1 MKKINSFNINESDLA
16 TTTSSRQYTVEG
28 EKDAEFILQV
38 FNSSQ
43 QFYDFKTKSFSTTF
57 TSTSSL
63 GVKMSG
69 GNSYNG
75 SIDFP
80 ANASG
85 DTYTILLLTPPDKDT
100 ELTFGQGANS
110 YSTTITQV
118 ANTTL
123 TFTPITASSANYKT
137 FPTSVTSTTT
147 PTSTT
152 TVIKSLSWE
161 IENTDSDARGFG
173 LRLIRQPIDTDWY
186 FTTTET
192 VDRSSLNTV
201 TGTVNGAVDDGDE
214 VTHDQKTEEIGI
226 KTGDYV
232 FGTGVTVGTT
242 AADAPTGTTITLS
255 AAMSIDND
263 VSLTFITA
271 STEVIVDDLTD
282 IVTGMFISA
291 VSGTNS
297 YLIGTPTVK
306 YIDINTKTLTLS
318 TAQAFIDGITL
329 TFQARGSSIIKK
341 VVGGDIDFS
350 NWNANVVSATS
361 AALTKTVRTTSSS
374 TTVNLNGTY
383 GIAGGNHVT
392 IAGVGVYNASA
403 NTVVSV
409 SASSSAGSMVVTLDQ
424 SDSELG
430 LTAGTTIYF
439 TGSTQK
445 VTITNTIPIT
455 RNPDA
460 NRTIYLN
467 LDNFITVGAA
477 S

>member
-16 TTTSSRQYTVEG
+16 TTASSRQYTVEG

-147 PTSTT
+147 PISTT

-161 IENTDSDARGFG
+161 IENTDSDA
-173 LRLIRQPIDTDWY
+173 
-186 FTTTET
+186 
-192 VDRSSLNTV
+192 
-201 TGTVNGAVDDGDE
+201 
-214 VTHDQKTEEIGI
+214 
-226 KTGDYV
+226 
-232 FGTGVTVGTT
+232 
-242 AADAPTGTTITLS
+242 
-255 AAMSIDND
+255 
-263 VSLTFITA
+263 
-271 STEVIVDDLTD
+271 
-282 IVTGMFISA
+282 
-291 VSGTNS
+291 
-297 YLIGTPTVK
+297 
-306 YIDINTKTLTLS
+306 
-318 TAQAFIDGITL
+318 
-329 TFQARGSSIIKK
+329 
-341 VVGGDIDFS
+341 
-350 NWNANVVSATS
+350 
-361 AALTKTVRTTSSS
+361 
-374 TTVNLNGTY
+374 
-383 GIAGGNHVT
+383 
-392 IAGVGVYNASA
+392 
-403 NTVVSV
+403 
-409 SASSSAGSMVVTLDQ
+409 
-424 SDSELG
+424 
-430 LTAGTTIYF
+430 
-439 TGSTQK
+439 
-445 VTITNTIPIT
+445 
-455 RNPDA
+455 
-460 NRTIYLN
+460 
-467 LDNFITVGAA
+467 
-477 S
+477 